1 MTKYHHPSVS
11 YLYISVDEI
20 THASENSVGRKLS
33 LATLFNFH
41 IFCSN
46 CTSTPLEM
54 LGKSFLTL
62 VVKGPDLIS
71 EHRIKIAI
79 WFQTSLAFGSEAIIR
94 FER

>member
-1 MTKYHHPSVS
+1 MKLRTLLKTQ
-11 YLYISVDEI
+11 LG
-20 THASENSVGRKLS
+20 ENCHLQPFS
-33 LATLFNFH
+33 
-41 IFCSN
+41 IFIFSAPIVRQRHLKCW
-46 CTSTPLEM
+46 E
-54 LGKSFLTL
+54 KVFLTL